1 MNKSDS
7 SLITANDAA
16 SLLMSHQVRDLV
28 TNATSYGRSEL
39 LSKLLDP
46 RRDVDKECGY
56 IETEKLS
63 VADYQV
69 MYDRESI
76 ATRVV
81 ELEPKESW
89 RVKPCVYE
97 NEDEDTETEFEK
109 AFNELCLNF
118 TKKTWLKPQE
128 ETHPIWDI
136 MARVD
141 ILSGVGHFGL
151 MLLNI
156 DDGKEFSEPI
166 EGFGSTDNTPVTNED
181 LKELRDQKPVA
192 KRSLLSVSVF
202 EESLI
207 QINQYETEKANP
219 RYGWPVMYTLTMNDP
234 KNNHQ
239 SGIGITT
246 QTERVHWSRVVHIAD
261 NLASSRLFG
270 VPRQRPVWNR
280 LMDCRK
286 VYGSSAEGYWQ
297 GAFPGLSM
305 ETHPQLGGDV
315 TIDAAATKSQLQSY
329 TNTLQ
334 RYVLSSGMTV
344 KMLSP
349 TVVDPTAQ
357 INAYIDAIC
366 IKLGCPKRIFVGSER
381 GELASSQDKDTW
393 EERIEARR
401 NDHVSANII
410 VPFIDR
416 CISIGVLP
424 EPADGYAVKWEAKD
438 TLSPMDKATV
448 AKTKTEA
455 FGAYVSGGI
464 DTLISPKN
472 YLTKIH
478 DIPSDEADQM
488 LEDAIDHINEA
499 NPEADDI
506 AVAGQKP
513 VQPMSP
519 EMLQPGAPIK
529 MKDGET
535 LVDPS
540 GKSLNGTQPVQVGG
554 IPVINHTLLWDKL
567 NSIVVAN
574 EQPILQEE
582 DDELIDEG
590 FQKQISE
597 RALKLLASVTPFT
610 LNNRVTNKPKRRP
623 PINVTVNQP
632 AINVNVPE
640 QPTSSVVVNVPE
652 QTYTNVVNLPEL
664 KPNVIVNVPKT
675 KPPIVN
681 VAAPNVDI
689 TVNPELKIE
698 RPNPVGA
705 MVVRDTNGKIVG
717 IEPVELTE

>member
-97 NEDEDTETEFEK
+97 DEDEDTETEFEK

-136 MARVD
+136 MARAD

-151 MLLNI
+151 ILLNI

-219 RYGWPVMYTLTMNDP
+219 RYGLPVMYTLTMNDP

-261 NLASSRLFG
+261 NLASSHIFG

-366 IKLGCPKRIFVGSER
+366 IRLGCPKRIFVGSER

-424 EPADGYAVKWEAKD
+424 EPADGYMVKWEAKD
-438 TLSPMDKATV
+438 TLSPMDKVTI

-513 VQPMSP
+513 SQPMSP

-540 GKSLNGTQPVQVGG
+540 GKSLNGAQPVQVGG
-554 IPVINHTLLWDKL
+554 IPVINRTSLWDKL

-632 AINVNVPE
+632 AINVTVPE
-640 QPTSSVVVNVPE
+640 QPPSSVVVNVPE
-652 QTYTNVVNLPEL
+652 QTYTTVVNLPEL
-664 KPNVIVNVPKT
+664 KPTVIVNVPKT